1 LVSKGIFE
9 QVSIIQRWTGSL
21 VIGFFVSLVVN
32 AAVIF
37 FFANGKHEQ
46 FIRAFFSVSSLV
58 FHPGF
63 EGGLILFA
71 GNVLLLSIP
80 LTLVAAGFLKG
91 YNLRKSQ
98 GPTVDTNLH
107 DR

>member
-1 LVSKGIFE
+1 M
-9 QVSIIQRWTGSL
+9 SIIQRWIGSF
-21 VIGFFVSLVVN
+21 VIGFCVSLVVN

-58 FHPGF
+58 IHPGF
-63 EGGLILFA
+63 ESGLLLVA

-80 LTLVAAGFLKG
+80 LTLVVAGFLKG
-91 YNLRKSQ
+91 YNLRKIA
-98 GPTVDTNLH
+98 GPNP
-107 DR
+107 